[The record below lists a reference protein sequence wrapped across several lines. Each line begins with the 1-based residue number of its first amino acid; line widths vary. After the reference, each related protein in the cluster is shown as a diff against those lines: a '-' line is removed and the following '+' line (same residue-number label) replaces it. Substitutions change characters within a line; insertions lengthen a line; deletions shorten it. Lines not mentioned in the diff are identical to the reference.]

1 MVLETLQGERYAWM
15 ARYVIKFSKGYGI
28 KFISH
33 LDLMRTFQ
41 RAMRRANLP
50 ISYSM
55 GFNPHAEF
63 SFATPL
69 SVGTW
74 SIGEYM
80 DIGLEHEMDE
90 KDIVDSINSNLPP
103 HIRIIGAKKVDDK
116 SKSLMP
122 IVGGALWEVTLVGH
136 KGLNSDMIK
145 EFLKQPEIKVEKQGK
160 RGTRIIDIK
169 PMILNLK
176 TIEDN
181 GGEFIFSLKSLAGS
195 KNNLNP
201 DLLVKALKAYCNELS
216 ETEIRDIKKIETY
229 TLSDDGLISLG
240 EFFGILGSG
249 LYE

>member
-1 MVLETLQGERYAWM
+1 M

-41 RAMRRANLP
+41 RAIRRGNLP

-80 DIGLEHEMDE
+80 DINLEQNMDE
-90 KDIVDSINSNLPP
+90 KDIIDIMNSNLSP
-103 HIRIIGAKKVDDK
+103 HIIIIDAKQIDDK
-116 SKSLMP
+116 TQSLMSM
-122 IVGGALWEVTLVGH
+122 VYGALWEVTLVGH
-136 KGLNSDMIK
+136 KGLNSNIIK
-145 EFLKQPEIKVEKQGK
+145 KFLKQPEIKVQKQGK
-160 RGTRIIDIK
+160 RGTRLVDIK
-169 PMILNLK
+169 PMILNFK
-176 TIEDN
+176 NIEDN
-181 GGEFIFSLKSLAGS
+181 GEEFKFRLKSLAGS

-201 DLLVKALKAYCNELS
+201 DLVVKALKNYCNELVDI
-216 ETEIRDIKKIETY
+216 EIRDIKKIETY
-229 TLSDDGLISLG
+229 TVEDDKLKSLG
-240 EFFGILGSG
+240 EFFEILGSG